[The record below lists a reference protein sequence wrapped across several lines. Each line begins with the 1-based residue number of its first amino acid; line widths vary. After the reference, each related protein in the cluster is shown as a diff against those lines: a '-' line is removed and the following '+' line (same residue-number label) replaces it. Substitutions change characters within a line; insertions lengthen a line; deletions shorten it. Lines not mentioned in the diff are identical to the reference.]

1 MPHSGEP
8 PEVWHPVLAM
18 TEGIEA
24 MERKSATS
32 VDAGELDVGGP
43 SGAVW
48 SLPHGGDLDAN
59 VVVLSPGASVAEHV
73 NDEVDVLL
81 ITLAGSGRA
90 EVDGDAHPLHAG
102 VLVHVP
108 KHTTRAIAA
117 GDDAPL
123 VYATV
128 HRSRPGL
135 GIGRTAPTSSR
146 GRRPAAG

>member
-1 MPHSGEP
+1 
-8 PEVWHPVLAM
+8 V
-18 TEGIEA
+18 
-24 MERKSATS
+24 SAGS
-32 VDAGELDVGGP
+32 VDIRGLDLDGP

-59 VVVLSPGASVAEHV
+59 VVVLAPGTSVAEHV
-73 NDEVDVLL
+73 NDEVDVLV

-90 EVDGDAHPLHAG
+90 EVDGDAQLLHAG

-108 KHTTRAIAA
+108 KHATRSIVA

-123 VYATV
+123 VYTTV

-135 GIGRTAPTSSR
+135 SIGTTGPTSSR
-146 GRRPAAG
+146 G